1 MPTPYPKV
9 PPNSAAKP
17 EHPPGS
23 CNLHLQTF
31 TYESRKAILPALSDA
46 MNHCGCWLL
55 DRKVVSLSQTDFVF
69 EIQQRSILE
78 LYSSLIGA
86 GLELTR
92 GSHLALTNLCALLKH
107 GSRVSSRQRVV
118 HVELEVSFL
127 EDVDLK
133 SILTPGAASA

>member
-1 MPTPYPKV
+1 MPSPYPKV
-9 PPNSAAKP
+9 PPTNAAKP
-17 EHPPGS
+17 EQAPGV

-31 TYESRKAILPALSDA
+31 SYESRKAILPALSEA

-55 DRKVVSLSQTDFVF
+55 DRKVVSLSQTDFIF

-78 LYSSLIGA
+78 LYSSLIAA

-107 GSRVSSRQRVV
+107 GSRVSSRQRVI

-127 EDVDLK
+127 EEVDLQ
-133 SILTPGAASA
+133 SLINPGAASA